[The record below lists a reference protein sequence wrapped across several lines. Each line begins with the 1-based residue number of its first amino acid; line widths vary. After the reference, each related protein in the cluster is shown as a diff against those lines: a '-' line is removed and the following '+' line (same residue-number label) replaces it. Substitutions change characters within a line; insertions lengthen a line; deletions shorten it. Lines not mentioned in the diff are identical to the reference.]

1 MATGIQLTPPPR
13 RRDPLVEALMGQ
25 ASDSSPKGH
34 PREALAQAVQGF
46 MAGKMQHKA
55 TTEAESQEKAL
66 AAALMSQ
73 FNDGSMQTADMR
85 MAPEAV
91 PASLM
96 QPPGALDVAPAPMGQ
111 QVGDRAMQAPAA
123 APDGRPP
130 VPALAQAL
138 MQAGNRGGANQ
149 VLAQALLGQEAP
161 TPTTSQRD
169 YAAAQRDPEFA
180 EWLDRNRAEGQPSA
194 REARI
199 ADTMQTLGVA
209 RDEAVKLTDGLM
221 RLTTDDKGNRVLTDL
236 STGRSR
242 LLEIEAPAPPPRME
256 RPPATDIDELSF
268 DPGEGTGFGATFLGA
283 WNSTFGQIP
292 ILPIAQGPEEAAQ
305 KLRILERDAIR
316 ALASSGRP
324 PVVEQE
330 RIIAAL
336 PRGMEWFEN
345 PEVATFKAASFVD
358 LMVDQYI
365 DDLRFRNDPTN
376 PKDGRDAA
384 SERSRQVEG
393 IIRRMLTE
401 DAANQL
407 FQYIEG
413 GGAQP
418 AQAGELP
425 PPPEGISPILW
436 QNMTDEERALWP

>member
-1 MATGIQLTPPPR
+1 MP
-13 RRDPLVEALMGQ
+13 
-25 ASDSSPKGH
+25 
-34 PREALAQAVQGF
+34 
-46 MAGKMQHKA
+46 
-55 TTEAESQEKAL
+55 
-66 AAALMSQ
+66 
-73 FNDGSMQTADMR
+73 
-85 MAPEAV
+85 
-91 PASLM
+91 
-96 QPPGALDVAPAPMGQ
+96 
-111 QVGDRAMQAPAA
+111 
-123 APDGRPP
+123 
-130 VPALAQAL
+130 
-138 MQAGNRGGANQ
+138 
-149 VLAQALLGQEAP
+149 
-161 TPTTSQRD
+161 
-169 YAAAQRDPEFA
+169 
-180 EWLDRNRAEGQPSA
+180 
-194 REARI
+194 
-199 ADTMQTLGVA
+199 
-209 RDEAVKLTDGLM
+209 
-221 RLTTDDKGNRVLTDL
+221 
-236 STGRSR
+236 
-242 LLEIEAPAPPPRME
+242 
-256 RPPATDIDELSF
+256 DELSF